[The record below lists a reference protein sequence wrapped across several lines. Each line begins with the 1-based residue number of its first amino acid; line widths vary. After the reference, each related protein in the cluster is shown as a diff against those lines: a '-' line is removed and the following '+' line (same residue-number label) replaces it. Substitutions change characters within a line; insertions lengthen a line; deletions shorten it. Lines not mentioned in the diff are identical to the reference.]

1 MNSIFIQILLFFP
14 IVFMLYHHAF
24 ADESCGSANEGG
36 TASITCS
43 SGVITSIDF
52 ASYGTPTG
60 ICGAYSVSGCN
71 AVTSRNVVYRACINR
86 ASCSVDANN
95 VVFGDPCPYTR
106 KRLYIQ
112 VTCTTAILP
121 SIYPSQSPT
130 TLSPTR
136 IPTTLSP
143 TLIPTYSLSPT
154 TLSPTLIPS
163 YSFSPTLILTS
174 LSPTL
179 IPTSLSPTLIPSYS
193 LSPTVTLTSI
203 STPVFWLTK
212 AGLTII
218 IVLAVVVVVT
228 ALAILLLCYFVLVRR
243 PDYSPTFASYASVY
257 VDTE

>member
-1 MNSIFIQILLFFP
+1 MNSIFIQVLLFFS

-24 ADESCGSANEGG
+24 ADESSYTCGSANEGG

-43 SGVITSIDF
+43 SGVITFIDF

-71 AVTSRNVVYRACINR
+71 AVTSRNVVYSACINR
-86 ASCSVDANN
+86 ASCSVNANN
-95 VVFGDPCPYTR
+95 VVFGDPCPGTP

-112 VTCTTAILP
+112 VTCTTTIQP

-130 TLSPTR
+130 TLSPTI

-143 TLIPTYSLSPT
+143 TLIPTSFLPT
-154 TLSPTLIPS
+154 TS
-163 YSFSPTLILTS
+163 
-174 LSPTL
+174 
-179 IPTSLSPTLIPSYS
+179 SPTLIPSYS

-243 PDYSPTFASYASVY
+243 PDYSPTFTAYATV
-257 VDTE
+257 

>member
-1 MNSIFIQILLFFP
+1 MNSIFIQVLLFFP

-24 ADESCGSANEGG
+24 ADELSYTCGSANEEG

-71 AVTSRNVVYRACINR
+71 AVTSTNVVYRACINR
-86 ASCSVDANN
+86 ASCSVNANN
-95 VVFGDPCPYTR
+95 VVFGDPCPNTG

-112 VTCTTAILP
+112 VTCTTAIQP

-154 TLSPTLIPS
+154 TLSPTVKKCS
-163 YSFSPTLILTS
+163 YRYLHS
-174 LSPTL
+174 
-179 IPTSLSPTLIPSYS
+179 
-193 LSPTVTLTSI
+193 
-203 STPVFWLTK
+203 
-212 AGLTII
+212 
-218 IVLAVVVVVT
+218 
-228 ALAILLLCYFVLVRR
+228 LVRT
-243 PDYSPTFASYASVY
+243 DKLDS
-257 VDTE
+257 